1 MTGPRTLMWNCFRKQ
16 SRMRK
21 LEATRR
27 LKDGEYERTIVSNM
41 SDPGRREIKSIQD
54 GLLARLAE
62 NGLLEAQGLEK
73 LSPTAALSHQLG
85 EPLLVSR
92 DSTPPIISM
101 LKGMLLKD
109 KISAASKSHLPSI
122 AHVVLCSPKAARSL
136 SSDLMAVSAAAS
148 RHTTNTDLA
157 QAVRACP
164 QVAPPDNLFANLA
177 AEPALL
183 SVLRNVTDATV
194 WMRSFESH
202 LLQEQEE
209 LASRTDDPQGS
220 LTRFGEGVLLVE
232 AFVSDCKVCHR
243 VVGLGARLRLNYR
256 IIVYHPY
263 SPMHDSLSVLAILTR
278 HIVVA
283 LTAG

>member
-1 MTGPRTLMWNCFRKQ
+1 
-16 SRMRK
+16 
-21 LEATRR
+21 
-27 LKDGEYERTIVSNM
+27 
-41 SDPGRREIKSIQD
+41 
-54 GLLARLAE
+54 
-62 NGLLEAQGLEK
+62 
-73 LSPTAALSHQLG
+73 
-85 EPLLVSR
+85 
-92 DSTPPIISM
+92 
-101 LKGMLLKD
+101 
-109 KISAASKSHLPSI
+109 
-122 AHVVLCSPKAARSL
+122 
-136 SSDLMAVSAAAS
+136 MAVSAAAS